1 MMACRAPSPR
11 AASAGATVVSRH
23 VCQPVHVPGK
33 IIYTTLPKRVVSVTR
48 QFETP
53 PRAHG
58 AAARSVSRAPPKE
71 VRSRPPCPPL
81 PILLGREASPFK
93 EEGSECRQPRESR
106 ESRESRARRS
116 GGRRSGLES
125 LERQRKPKEEFE
137 ASSPSSNMASSL
149 QPVYSVQ
156 EGMAQRMED
165 FERQLAKVDE
175 LACRIEAMAN
185 TVEANIASTREEGS
199 SSSTTTDPSMIPVQ
213 PVLSLLEGLSKRLED
228 FEFRFAKVDELAC
241 RVEAMANKVEANIA
255 STREE
260 GSSSST
266 TTDPSMIPV
275 QPVLSLL
282 EGLSKRLEDF
292 EFRFA
297 KVDELACRVEAM
309 ANKVEANIA
318 STREEA
324 WEARW
329 EQLQAANIVASQ
341 RIENIDAQLAQL
353 LERPTCPSST
363 VSAAVQTESEDKN
376 LRETVE
382 KQEFQLQ
389 LAAGDKLMLKDENSN
404 CRMIALDA
412 LKEKN
417 GYKAEL
423 AAAQRHLG
431 FLTEGEELENQE
443 NEDPGQA
450 STEAIL
456 EDSGEQEQQEEL
468 PRPHR
473 ASGPGWLY
481 LYGEAL
487 IPPAAEGRII
497 LKNEDMVKAYTAHF
511 GQTPTP
517 EQLRNWVKNSHGQA
531 ISYKEARNLIA
542 SAKKAKKQAK

>member
-1 MMACRAPSPR
+1 MA
-11 AASAGATVVSRH
+11 
-23 VCQPVHVPGK
+23 
-33 IIYTTLPKRVVSVTR
+33 TT
-48 QFETP
+48 
-53 PRAHG
+53 G
-58 AAARSVSRAPPKE
+58 
-71 VRSRPPCPPL
+71 
-81 PILLGREASPFK
+81 
-93 EEGSECRQPRESR
+93 
-106 ESRESRARRS
+106 
-116 GGRRSGLES
+116 
-125 LERQRKPKEEFE
+125 
-137 ASSPSSNMASSL
+137 
-149 QPVYSVQ
+149 
-156 EGMAQRMED
+156 
-165 FERQLAKVDE
+165 
-175 LACRIEAMAN
+175 
-185 TVEANIASTREEGS
+185 VEANT
-199 SSSTTTDPSMIPVQ
+199 
-213 PVLSLLEGLSKRLED
+213 
-228 FEFRFAKVDELAC
+228 
-241 RVEAMANKVEANIA
+241 
-255 STREE
+255 
-260 GSSSST
+260 
-266 TTDPSMIPV
+266 
-275 QPVLSLL
+275 
-282 EGLSKRLEDF
+282 
-292 EFRFA
+292 
-297 KVDELACRVEAM
+297 
-309 ANKVEANIA
+309 
-318 STREEA
+318 EA

-353 LERPTCPSST
+353 LERPTCRSST
-363 VSAAVQTESEDKN
+363 VSAAAQTESEDKN

-404 CRMIALDA
+404 CRRIALDA

-487 IPPAAEGRII
+487 LPRAADGRII
-497 LKNEDMVKAYTAHF
+497 LKNEDMVAAYAAHF

-542 SAKKAKKQAK
+542 SAKEAKKQAK